1 MSRQSLI
8 MPVIND
14 GIEVKLIFSEIFIW
28 LYGVQIDQLMINKD
42 GLNHLLEW
50 ERNIEMLDAWS
61 ENWTIIKSNV
71 QCSMPSNAWVRSIW
85 LRKSLLFFVWH
96 NHITWHWHIHHMQKD
111 RRTIV
116 MCWRGLFRKARCFMR
131 SCFGTGYGY
140 IGERLR
146 CADLLNHP
154 TTVRCH
160 CMVLSG
166 AVWWQECGE
175 LDSSH
180 N

>member
-1 MSRQSLI
+1 

-14 GIEVKLIFSEIFIW
+14 GFLCEINFLQDIYLIVWSANW
-28 LYGVQIDQLMINKD
+28 SVDDKQRRAKPLYCGVRKKY
-42 GLNHLLEW
+42 W
-50 ERNIEMLDAWS
+50 DAWCMIRKLD
-61 ENWTIIKSNV
+61 NYKIK
-71 QCSMPSNAWVRSIW
+71 CSMPSSAWVKSIW

-116 MCWRGLFRKARCFMR
+116 MCWRGLFRKRGV
-131 SCFGTGYGY
+131 SCDHALELV